1 MKVLDL
7 DGAAL
12 DWAVAKGAGYDE
24 DWLLRQLGNPCEETR
39 AIPRYTRDWQMTG
52 QLMTDHKI
60 GVGNQEHC
68 GVSDEN
74 TWYATNHKGSFGFGP
89 EPIRAVLRCFVMS
102 LVGNEIEL
110 PEALR

>member
-1 MKVLDL
+1 L

-12 DWAVAKGAGYDE
+12 DWAVAKCVGYDE
-24 DWLLRQLGNPCEETR
+24 AWLRNQLEIKEVLAR
-39 AIPRYTRDWQMTG
+39 ATPRYTSDWRMTG
-52 QLMTDHKI
+52 WIMTDHKI

-68 GVSDEN
+68 GASDEN
-74 TWYATNHKGSFGFGP
+74 AWYATNHKGSFGFGP

-102 LVGNEIEL
+102 VVGNEIEL